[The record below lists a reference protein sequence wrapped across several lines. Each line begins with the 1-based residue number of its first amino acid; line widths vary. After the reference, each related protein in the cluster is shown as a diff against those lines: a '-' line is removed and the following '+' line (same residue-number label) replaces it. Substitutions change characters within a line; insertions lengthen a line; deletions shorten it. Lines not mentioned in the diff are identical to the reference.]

1 MNTIDWTRTL
11 LLWDPEDRDRFG
23 LTASDFESLGMEV
36 LQVSY
41 DRIGSDPALIGEI
54 RDRDPQ
60 SIIFTRNDDMPGEPP
75 IGRLLGSLRKGYTSV
90 SAIDRSLQER
100 QTRACLADLL
110 ARHGKIELPGP
121 QRVGTRRRR
130 GRGTFSLIFDLEQL
144 GGARFG
150 MPRLLPLLESRG
162 IRAAF
167 FVTGFIAEIY
177 PGLVQRIVDGGH
189 EIGVHGATH
198 EWLQGLSLDRQT
210 QLIQGQVDLLGAFG
224 KVKGANF
231 IFRMDADS
239 PEAIRGS
246 GLSYFVLFRKHVFH
260 RTRYLDAS
268 CRPRLLRTPS
278 GDVGFVPVSV
288 ETYGMKPYE
297 VEAMLESAWRTC
309 RQEGH
314 RHVSVL
320 MHPFKDGACCRIDAT
335 RRLLHRLTG
344 HLNLDPVPLSEV
356 RLPES
361 APRDS
366 VSIPYRWDEKD
377 AAAGAGSGIPGRV
390 GSWWAPVLYHSCRTE
405 KLEDGLK
412 AAGCPA
418 VLCSH
423 MVGGGKRVCVFP
435 NQSKDGERA
444 NRHDPILWAGSAARD
459 VVGRLNGA
467 DSVTVGPGK
476 PWQEAVNYLVYHM
489 PRRPSDAR
497 TLVSRLWN
505 RISGIWGNRIGSFI
519 L

>member
-1 MNTIDWTRTL
+1 
-11 LLWDPEDRDRFG
+11 
-23 LTASDFESLGMEV
+23 MEV
-36 LQVSY
+36 LQVRY
-41 DRIGSDPALIGEI
+41 DRIGSDPALIREI

-121 QRVGTRRRR
+121 QRVGTGRRR

-162 IRAAF
+162 IRATF

-177 PGLVQRIVDGGH
+177 PELVQRIVDGGH

-224 KVKGANF
+224 EVKGANF

-239 PEAIRGS
+239 PEAIRDS
-246 GLSYFVLFRKHVFH
+246 GLTYFVLFRKHVFH

-278 GDVGFVPVSV
+278 GDVGFAPVSV
-288 ETYGMKPYE
+288 ETYGMKQYE
-297 VEAMLESAWRTC
+297 VEAMLESAWRTS

-320 MHPFKDGACCRIDAT
+320 MHPFKDGAGSRMDAT
-335 RRLLHRLTG
+335 TRLLRRLTEQ
-344 HLNLDPVPLSEV
+344 LDLESTPLSEV
-356 RLPES
+356 SMPEGADRES
-361 APRDS
+361 A
-366 VSIPYRWDEKD
+366 SILYRWDEND
-377 AAAGAGSGIPGRV
+377 PNAEADSRV
-390 GSWWAPVLYHSCRTE
+390 PEWVRSWWSPVLYHSRRTE
-405 KLEDGLK
+405 NLADGLQ
-412 AAGCPA
+412 AAGYPA
-418 VLCSH
+418 VLCSKVSRQ
-423 MVGGGKRVCVFP
+423 MKRIFVFP
-435 NQSKDGERA
+435 DRLRDSEHHLRN
-444 NRHDPILWAGSAARD
+444 DPILWGDSVARD
-459 VVGRLNGA
+459 AAGLLDEAR
-467 DSVTVGPGK
+467 SVAIGPG
-476 PWQEAVNYLVYHM
+476 PLWRESVQYLIYHF
-489 PRRPSDAR
+489 PRRLSDVV
-497 TLVSRLWN
+497 TLLVRLRNKIVGW
-505 RISGIWGNRIGSFI
+505 
-519 L
+519 